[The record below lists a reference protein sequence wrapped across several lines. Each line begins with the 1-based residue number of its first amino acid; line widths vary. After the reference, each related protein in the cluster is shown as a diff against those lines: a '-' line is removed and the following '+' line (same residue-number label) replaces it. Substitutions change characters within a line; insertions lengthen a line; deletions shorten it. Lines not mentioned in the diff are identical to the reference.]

1 MPEAKFRVTWKR
13 STVDKPRDQQETVRS
28 LGLRRLNQTVE
39 VPDTPAYRGMI
50 HKVRHLVEVALV
62 KGEGGA

>member
-1 MPEAKFRVTWKR
+1 MADAMFRVTWKR
-13 STVDKPRDQQETVRS
+13 SAVDKPRDQQETVRA

-50 HKVRHLVEVALV
+50 HKVRHLLEVALA
-62 KGEGGA
+62 KGEGGE